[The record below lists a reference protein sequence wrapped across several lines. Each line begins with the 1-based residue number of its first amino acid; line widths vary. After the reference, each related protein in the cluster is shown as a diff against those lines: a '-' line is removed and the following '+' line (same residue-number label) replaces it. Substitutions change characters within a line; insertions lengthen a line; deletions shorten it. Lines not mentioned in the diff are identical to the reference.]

1 MAGNGKISGLL
12 VRLTFVD
19 GVLVVTEGKG
29 IRVDGIEVK
38 VENWCIRTV
47 FT

>member
-1 MAGNGKISGLL
+1 MEGNRNISGLL
-12 VRLTFVD
+12 LRLIFVD

-38 VENWCIRTV
+38 V
-47 FT
+47 

>member
-1 MAGNGKISGLL
+1 MEGNRNISGLL
-12 VRLTFVD
+12 VRLIIVD

-38 VENWCIRTV
+38 V
-47 FT
+47 